1 MKSPQ
6 LENSII
12 QELNSNY
19 LDNCIF
25 IKRDDLIP
33 FSFGGNKARKAWF
46 FFEKIENLKCDS
58 VVTYGSSSSNH
69 CRIIA
74 NIAASKG
81 IKCVI
86 VSPIET
92 RKSTYNSKMMGLF
105 GAEIKSCKVSEVK
118 DTIDGELSRL
128 TKEGYKPYFIQGGGH
143 GNLGTKAYI
152 EAYEEIRNF
161 ELENNIKFDYI
172 FHTSGTGTTQAGLV
186 CGKLLNKDDK
196 HIIGISNARK
206 NPYGGQVVLDSVN
219 SYLESIG
226 VESVGLEAIDFIGD
240 YVLDGYG
247 DYNNEILEVIRE
259 VLIKEGIPLDAT
271 YTGKGFWGMKK
282 YIRENQITGKNIL
295 FIHTGGTPLF
305 FDDLGE
311 IRNEYINIKLWD
323 KE

>member
-1 MKSPQ
+1 MP
-6 LENSII
+6 ITIDATPI
-12 QELNSNY
+12 QKLNIRLN
-19 LDNCIF
+19 DNNIF
-25 IKRDDLIP
+25 MKRDDLIP
-33 FSFGGNKARKAWF
+33 FSFGGNKARKAKL
-46 FFEKIENLKCDS
+46 FFEDLESQKSDC
-58 VVTYGSSSSNH
+58 VVTYGSNSSNH
-69 CRIIA
+69 CRIVA
-74 NIAASKG
+74 NIAALKG

-92 RKSTYNSKMMGLF
+92 SKFTYNSQMMGIF
-105 GAEIKSCKVSEVK
+105 DAEIISCKVSEVK
-118 DTIDGELSRL
+118 DTIAGEFTRL

-152 EAYEEIRNF
+152 EAYEETRNF

-219 SYLESIG
+219 SYLEH
-226 VESVGLEAIDFIGD
+226 VGEDCVGSEAINFVDD

-247 DYNNEILEVIRE
+247 AYNNEILEVIRE
-259 VLIKEGIPLDAT
+259 VLIKEGIPLDTT

-282 YIRENQITGKNIL
+282 YIRENQITDSNIL

-305 FDDLGE
+305 FDDLGGM
-311 IRNEYINIKLWD
+311 RNE
-323 KE
+323 